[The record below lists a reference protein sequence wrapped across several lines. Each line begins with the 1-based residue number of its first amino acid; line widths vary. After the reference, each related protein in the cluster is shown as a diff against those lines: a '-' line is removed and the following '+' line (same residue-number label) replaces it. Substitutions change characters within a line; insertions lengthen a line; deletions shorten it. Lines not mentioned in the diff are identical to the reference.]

1 MVAPIS
7 DLELEVFEQIH
18 KCPNTHPGGGCQK
31 CAMVA
36 RIKEEVQKFR
46 LLAESIARIKGL
58 RT

>member
-1 MVAPIS
+1 MVEPIS

-18 KCPNTHPGGGCQK
+18 RCPNTHPGGGCQK

-36 RIKEEVQKFR
+36 RIKEEAKRFR
-46 LLAESIARIKGL
+46 LLAESIAKVKGL

>member
-7 DLELEVFEQIH
+7 DLEIEVFVQMH
-18 KCPNTHPGGGCQK
+18 RCPNTHPGGGCSK

-36 RIKEEVQKFR
+36 RIKEELKKFR
-46 LLAESIARIKGL
+46 LLAESIAKVKGL